1 MPTARELAAYL
12 QADLTGDPDIEVRDV
27 GAVDAAKAGDAVFAL
42 DARYLALAETG
53 PAALVV
59 VPRALSS
66 AHKTLL
72 KVDDARLSFA
82 KLVERLRPVEKPV
95 PGIHASAIVSRDA
108 RVAKTASVGPFAVI
122 ESGAE
127 VADRAVIG
135 AGCLLGARSSVG
147 ADTAL
152 AAHVTIS
159 RECLVGERCVIHA
172 GVVVGADGFGFTPD
186 AQGRYAKVPQVGNVV
201 VGDDVEIGA
210 NTTIDRAT
218 LGSTTIGDGTKIDN
232 LVQIGH
238 NCQVGK
244 HVIMASQVGISGSCE
259 IGDHAVLLG
268 QSGLKGHLKIG
279 ERAVVM
285 PQSGIAF
292 DVPPGQTVFGSPA
305 VPKVECER
313 IWVASRKLPE
323 LLKRVKALEKKLG
336 LEKKS

>member
-1 MPTARELAAYL
+1 MSTARELAAFL
-12 QADLTGDPDIEVRDV
+12 QADLTGDPEIEVRDV
-27 GAVDAAKAGDAVFAL
+27 GAIEAAKAGDAVFAL
-42 DARYLALAETG
+42 DAKYLALAESG
-53 PAALVV
+53 PAAVVV

-66 AHKTLL
+66 SHKTLL

-82 KLVERLRPVEKPV
+82 RLVGRLRPVEAPV
-95 PGIHASAIVSRDA
+95 PGIHASAIVARDA

-122 ESGAE
+122 EAGAE

-135 AGCLLGARSSVG
+135 AGCALGVRSSVG
-147 ADTAL
+147 EDTVL
-152 AAHVTIS
+152 AAHVTIA
-159 RECLVGERCVIHA
+159 RECRIGARCVIHA
-172 GVVVGADGFGFTPD
+172 GAVVGADGFGFTPD
-186 AQGRYAKVPQVGNVV
+186 AQGRHTKVPQVGNVV

-238 NCQVGK
+238 NCRVGK

-259 IGDHAVLLG
+259 IGDHAILLG
-268 QSGLKGHLKIG
+268 QVGAAGHLKVG
-279 ERAVVM
+279 ERAILM
-285 PQSGIAF
+285 PQSGLSG
-292 DVPPGQTVFGSPA
+292 DVPAGGTWFGSPA
-305 VPKVECER
+305 LPKMERER

-336 LEKKS
+336 LGEK